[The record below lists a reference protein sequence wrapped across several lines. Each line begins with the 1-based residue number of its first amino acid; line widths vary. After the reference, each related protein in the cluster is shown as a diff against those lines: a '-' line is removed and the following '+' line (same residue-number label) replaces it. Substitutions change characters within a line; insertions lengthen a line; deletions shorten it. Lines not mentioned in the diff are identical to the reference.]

1 MPSADPSIVRFRH
14 IVAGAA
20 AHLES
25 RRQEI
30 NDLNVFPVADG
41 DTGDNMALTLRSVLD
56 ELDLIVA
63 DDCSLDELGR
73 EELVRRLARAALLG
87 ARGNSGVILSQLIR
101 GAAEEL
107 VARPGEL
114 IRPPLIAAA
123 LAGAARRGYDSVRQP
138 VEGTVLTVVREMA
151 GAASHAV
158 ALLEPGQLG
167 ALVSEE
173 EQSAALAAVIAA
185 AVVAGQVALD
195 EGPELLPVLK
205 EAGVVDAGGFGL
217 LVLFAGVIRVL
228 LEGRE
233 GADFDIRHYDAA
245 QLSDEATHASETYR
259 FCTNFAVTGPDLDA
273 RRARRELATLGD
285 SIIVVVGDERTLKVH
300 VHTDDPDR
308 AMALFDG
315 EISRVDVAD
324 MDAQVAARVERGNA
338 ARAAAGGGAAAAGG
352 AAGDGGA
359 AAVGGAEISGT
370 ASGRTAL
377 LAVVTGDGIAETFRS
392 LGAVVLDGGATMN
405 PSTADLLAA
414 IETAG
419 TDEVVL
425 LTNNS
430 NVRMAADRAAELAER
445 PVVVVPTRS
454 QQAGLAIAVGHDPER
469 GAAENAQALAEL
481 LDDLGTGGVAP
492 AAREDPQGRFAIG
505 DALGYVDEELIAWG
519 EPEATLR
526 TVLERLAE
534 DRELLTVIA
543 GDGAPLDGETIDGL
557 APDGVEVERSHGG
570 QPAWWWLVAAE

>member
-1 MPSADPSIVRFRH
+1 M
-14 IVAGAA
+14 
-20 AHLES
+20 
-25 RRQEI
+25 
-30 NDLNVFPVADG
+30 
-41 DTGDNMALTLRSVLD
+41 
-56 ELDLIVA
+56 
-63 DDCSLDELGR
+63 
-73 EELVRRLARAALLG
+73 
-87 ARGNSGVILSQLIR
+87 
-101 GAAEEL
+101 
-107 VARPGEL
+107 
-114 IRPPLIAAA
+114 
-123 LAGAARRGYDSVRQP
+123 
-138 VEGTVLTVVREMA
+138 
-151 GAASHAV
+151 
-158 ALLEPGQLG
+158 
-167 ALVSEE
+167 
-173 EQSAALAAVIAA
+173 
-185 AVVAGQVALD
+185 
-195 EGPELLPVLK
+195 
-205 EAGVVDAGGFGL
+205 
-217 LVLFAGVIRVL
+217 
-228 LEGRE
+228 
-233 GADFDIRHYDAA
+233 
-245 QLSDEATHASETYR
+245 
-259 FCTNFAVTGPDLDA
+259 
-273 RRARRELATLGD
+273 
-285 SIIVVVGDERTLKVH
+285 
-300 VHTDDPDR
+300 
-308 AMALFDG
+308 
-315 EISRVDVAD
+315 
-324 MDAQVAARVERGNA
+324 
-338 ARAAAGGGAAAAGG
+338 
-352 AAGDGGA
+352 